1 MVVQPRD
8 PMPLTNSQI
17 DRYSRQIIVPKIGGV
32 GQERLLAS
40 RLMIVGD
47 VASVEPTLE
56 YLVGAGVGT
65 IFLRV
70 PAGDTA
76 AFAPVIAA
84 MRGLNPDVTIQ
95 VVFGTP
101 DRVDLVLALASN
113 SDALENVR
121 SFCAM
126 RWNAPMVFARLDSA
140 RLGSQAKVAVLPSR
154 PPCPVCA
161 DGDLLAPFEQRGE
174 NAGFVAMVAAVEALK
189 TLVQYAPAPEPLII
203 EFNGYESKPCKL
215 GVRSGPVPCACG
227 ASQ

>member
-1 MVVQPRD
+1 
-8 PMPLTNSQI
+8 MPLTNSQI

-47 VASVEPTLE
+47 AAGVEPALA

-76 AFAPVIAA
+76 AFARMMAA

-95 VVFGTP
+95 VVSDTP
-101 DRVDLVLALASN
+101 DHVDLVLALASS

-121 SFCAM
+121 DVCSM
-126 RWNAPMVFARLDSA
+126 RWNTPMVFARLD
-140 RLGSQAKVAVLPSR
+140 SQAKVAVLPSR
-154 PPCPVCA
+154 PPCPLCA
-161 DGDLLAPFEQRGE
+161 DGDLLAPFEKRGE

-189 TLVQYAPAPEPLII
+189 TLVQYAPAPEPLMI
-203 EFNGYESKPCKL
+203 EFNGYESKPHKL
-215 GVRSGPVPCACG
+215 GLRSGPVPCACG
-227 ASQ
+227 ALQ

>member
-1 MVVQPRD
+1 
-8 PMPLTNSQI
+8 MPLTNSQI

-40 RLMIVGD
+40 RLMIMGD
-47 VASVEPTLE
+47 VAGVEPTLA

-70 PAGDTA
+70 LAGNTA
-76 AFAPVIAA
+76 AFASVIAA
-84 MRGLNPDVTIQ
+84 MRDLNPDVTIQ
-95 VVFGTP
+95 VAYDIP
-101 DRVDLVLALASN
+101 DQVDLVLALVSN

-121 SFCAM
+121 GFCSM
-126 RWNAPMVFARLDSA
+126 RWNAPVVFARLD
-140 RLGSQAKVAVLPSR
+140 SQAKVAVLPSR

-161 DGDLLAPFEQRGE
+161 DGDLLAPFEERGE

-189 TLVQYAPAPEPLII
+189 TLVQYAPAPEPLMI
-203 EFNGYESKPCKL
+203 EFNGYESKPRKL
-215 GVRSGPVPCACG
+215 GVRSGPVSCACG

>member
-1 MVVQPRD
+1 
-8 PMPLTNSQI
+8 MPLTNSQI
-17 DRYSRQIIVPKIGGV
+17 DRYSRQIIVPKIGGI

-47 VASVEPTLE
+47 VAGVEPALA
-56 YLVGAGVGT
+56 YIVGAGVGT

-95 VVFGTP
+95 VVSDTP

-113 SDALENVR
+113 SESLEKVR
-121 SFCAM
+121 GFCSM
-126 RWNAPMVFARLDSA
+126 RWNAPMVFARLD
-140 RLGSQAKVAVLPSR
+140 SQAKVAVLPSR

-161 DGDLLAPFEQRGE
+161 DCDLLVPFEKRGE
-174 NAGFVAMVAAVEALK
+174 NGGFVAMVAAVEALK
-189 TLVQYAPAPEPLII
+189 TLVQYAAAPEPLMI
-203 EFNGYESKPCKL
+203 EFDGYESKPRKL

>member
-1 MVVQPRD
+1 MA
-8 PMPLTNSQI
+8 LTNSQI

-47 VASVEPTLE
+47 VAGVEPALA

-70 PAGDTA
+70 PAGDAA
-76 AFAPVIAA
+76 AFARMMAA
-84 MRGLNPDVTIQ
+84 MRDLNPDVTIQ
-95 VVFGTP
+95 VVSDTP
-101 DRVDLVLALASN
+101 DHVDLVLALVSN

-121 SFCAM
+121 GFCAT
-126 RWNAPMVFARLDSA
+126 RWNAPMVFARLDSH
-140 RLGSQAKVAVLPSR
+140 AKVAVLPSR

-161 DGDLLAPFEQRGE
+161 DGDLLAPFEKRGE

-189 TLVQYAPAPEPLII
+189 TLVQYAPAPEPQMI
-203 EFNGYESKPCKL
+203 EFNGYESKPRKL
-215 GVRSGPVPCACG
+215 GVRSGPARCTCG
-227 ASQ
+227 ALQ

>member
-1 MVVQPRD
+1 
-8 PMPLTNSQI
+8 MPLTNSQI

-40 RLMIVGD
+40 RLKIVGD
-47 VASVEPTLE
+47 VVGVEPALA

-95 VVFGTP
+95 VVFDTP
-101 DRVDLVLALASN
+101 DRVDLVLALASD

-121 SFCAM
+121 RFCAR
-126 RWNAPMVFARLDSA
+126 RWNAPMVFARVDSA

-161 DGDLLAPFEQRGE
+161 DGDLLAPFEKRGE

-189 TLVQYAPAPEPLII
+189 TLVQYALAPEPLMI
-203 EFNGYESKPCKL
+203 EFNGYESKPRKL

-227 ASQ
+227 ALE

>member
-1 MVVQPRD
+1 
-8 PMPLTNSQI
+8 MPLTNSQI
-17 DRYSRQIIVPKIGGV
+17 DRYSRQIIVPKIGGI

-47 VASVEPTLE
+47 VAGVEPALA

-70 PAGDTA
+70 PAGDAA
-76 AFAPVIAA
+76 AFAAVIAA
-84 MRGLNPDVTIQ
+84 MRGLNPEVTIQ
-95 VVFGTP
+95 VVSDTP
-101 DRVDLVLALASN
+101 DHVNLVLALASD

-121 SFCAM
+121 GFCAM

-161 DGDLLAPFEQRGE
+161 DGDLLAPFEKRGE

-189 TLVQYAPAPEPLII
+189 TLVQYVAAPEPLMI
-203 EFNGYESKPCKL
+203 EFDGYESKPRKL

-227 ASQ
+227 APQ

>member
-1 MVVQPRD
+1 MA
-8 PMPLTNSQI
+8 LTNSQI

-47 VASVEPTLE
+47 VAGVEPALA

-95 VVFGTP
+95 VVFDTP

-121 SFCAM
+121 VFCAM
-126 RWNAPMVFARLDSA
+126 RWNAPMVFA

-161 DGDLLAPFEQRGE
+161 DGDLLAPFEKRGE

-189 TLVQYAPAPEPLII
+189 TLVQYAAAPEPLMI
-203 EFNGYESKPCKL
+203 EFNGYESKPRKL

-227 ASQ
+227 ALE

>member
-1 MVVQPRD
+1 
-8 PMPLTNSQI
+8 MPLTNSQI

-40 RLMIVGD
+40 LLMIVGG
-47 VASVEPTLE
+47 VGGIEPVLA

-76 AFAPVIAA
+76 AFAPVMAA
-84 MRGLNPDVTIQ
+84 MRDLNPDVTIQ
-95 VVFGTP
+95 VVSDIP
-101 DRVDLVLALASN
+101 DHLDVVLALASN

-121 SFCAM
+121 GFCSM
-126 RWNAPMVFARLDSA
+126 RWNAPTVFARLD
-140 RLGSQAKVAVLPSR
+140 SQAKVAVLPSR

-161 DGDLLAPFEQRGE
+161 DDDLVVPFEKRGE

-189 TLVQYAPAPEPLII
+189 TLVQYAPAPEPLMI
-203 EFNGYESKPCKL
+203 EFNGYESKPRKL
-215 GVRSGPVPCACG
+215 GVRSGPVSCACG

>member
-1 MVVQPRD
+1 MA
-8 PMPLTNSQI
+8 LTNSQI

-40 RLMIVGD
+40 RLMFVGD
-47 VASVEPTLE
+47 VAGVEPALA
-56 YLVGAGVGT
+56 YIVGAGVGT

-70 PAGDTA
+70 PAGDAA

-95 VVFGTP
+95 VVSDTP

-113 SDALENVR
+113 SDALEKVR
-121 SFCAM
+121 GFCSM
-126 RWNAPMVFARLDSA
+126 RWNARMVFARLDA
-140 RLGSQAKVAVLPSR
+140 QAKIAVLPSR

-161 DGDLLAPFEQRGE
+161 DGDLLAPFEKRGE

-189 TLVQYAPAPEPLII
+189 TLVQYAPAPEPLMI
-203 EFNGYESKPCKL
+203 EFNGYASKPRKL
-215 GVRSGPVPCACG
+215 GVRSGPVPCTCG

>member
-1 MVVQPRD
+1 
-8 PMPLTNSQI
+8 MPLTNSQI

-40 RLMIVGD
+40 RLMIVGG
-47 VASVEPTLE
+47 VGGIEPVLA

-76 AFAPVIAA
+76 AFAPVMAA
-84 MRGLNPDVTIQ
+84 MRDLNPDVTIQ
-95 VVFGTP
+95 VVSDIP
-101 DRVDLVLALASN
+101 DHLDVVLALASN
-113 SDALENVR
+113 SDPLENVR
-121 SFCAM
+121 GFCSM
-126 RWNAPMVFARLDSA
+126 RWNAPTVFARLD
-140 RLGSQAKVAVLPSR
+140 SQAKVAVLPSR

-161 DGDLLAPFEQRGE
+161 DDDLVVPFEKRGE

-189 TLVQYAPAPEPLII
+189 TLVQYAPAPEPLMI
-203 EFNGYESKPCKL
+203 EFNGYESKPRKL
-215 GVRSGPVPCACG
+215 GVRSGPVSCACG

>member
-1 MVVQPRD
+1 
-8 PMPLTNSQI
+8 MPLTNSQI

-32 GQERLLAS
+32 GQERLLTS

-47 VASVEPTLE
+47 VAGVEPALA

-70 PAGDTA
+70 PAGDAA
-76 AFAPVIAA
+76 AFARMMAT
-84 MRGLNPDVTIQ
+84 MRDLNPDVTIQ
-95 VVFGTP
+95 AVSDTP
-101 DRVDLVLALASN
+101 DHVDLVLALASN

-121 SFCAM
+121 GFCSM
-126 RWNAPMVFARLDSA
+126 RWNAPMVFARLD
-140 RLGSQAKVAVLPSR
+140 SQAKVAVLPSR

-161 DGDLLAPFEQRGE
+161 DGDLLAPFEKGGE

-189 TLVQYAPAPEPLII
+189 TLVQYAPAPEPLMI
-203 EFNGYESKPCKL
+203 EFNGYESKPRKL

>member
-1 MVVQPRD
+1 
-8 PMPLTNSQI
+8 MPLTNSQI

-40 RLMIVGD
+40 RLMIVGG
-47 VASVEPTLE
+47 VAGLQPALA
-56 YLVGAGVGT
+56 YMVGAGVGT

-84 MRGLNPDVTIQ
+84 MRDLNPDVTIH
-95 VVFGTP
+95 VVSDTP
-101 DRVDLVLALASN
+101 DHVDLVLALASN

-121 SFCAM
+121 GFCSM
-126 RWNAPMVFARLDSA
+126 RWNAPMVFA

-161 DGDLLAPFEQRGE
+161 DGDLLAPFEKHGE

-189 TLVQYAPAPEPLII
+189 TLVKYAPALEPLMI
-203 EFNGYESKPCKL
+203 EFNGYESKPRKL
-215 GVRSGPVPCACG
+215 GVPYGPVPCACG

>member
-1 MVVQPRD
+1 
-8 PMPLTNSQI
+8 MPLTNSQI

-40 RLMIVGD
+40 RLMIVGG
-47 VASVEPTLE
+47 VAGVEPALA

-76 AFAPVIAA
+76 PFAPVIAA
-84 MRGLNPDVTIQ
+84 MRDLNPDVTIQ
-95 VVFGTP
+95 VVSDTP
-101 DRVDLVLALASN
+101 SHVDLVLALASN

-121 SFCAM
+121 GFCSM
-126 RWNAPMVFARLDSA
+126 RWNAPMVFARLDS
-140 RLGSQAKVAVLPSR
+140 QAKVAVLPAR

-161 DGDLLAPFEQRGE
+161 DGDLLVPFEKRGE

-189 TLVQYAPAPEPLII
+189 TLVQYAPATEPLMI
-203 EFNGYESKPCKL
+203 EFNGYESKPRKL
-215 GVRSGPVPCACG
+215 GVQSGPVPCACG

>member
-1 MVVQPRD
+1 
-8 PMPLTNSQI
+8 MPLTNSQI

-40 RLMIVGD
+40 RLMIVGG
-47 VASVEPTLE
+47 VAGVEPALA

-65 IFLRV
+65 IFVRV
-70 PAGDTA
+70 PAGETA

-84 MRGLNPDVTIQ
+84 MRDLNPDVTIQ
-95 VVFGTP
+95 VVSDTP
-101 DRVDLVLALASN
+101 DHVDFVLALASN

-121 SFCAM
+121 GFCSM
-126 RWNAPMVFARLDSA
+126 RWNTPMVFARLDA
-140 RLGSQAKVAVLPSR
+140 QAKVAVLPSR

-161 DGDLLAPFEQRGE
+161 DGDLLAPFEKRGE

-189 TLVQYAPAPEPLII
+189 TLVQYAPAPEPLMI
-203 EFNGYESKPCKL
+203 EFNGYESKPRKL

>member
-1 MVVQPRD
+1 MA
-8 PMPLTNSQI
+8 LTNSQI

-47 VASVEPTLE
+47 VAGVEPALA
-56 YLVGAGVGT
+56 YIVGAGVGT

-95 VVFGTP
+95 VVFDTP

-121 SFCAM
+121 GFCAM
-126 RWNAPMVFARLDSA
+126 RWNAPMVFARLD
-140 RLGSQAKVAVLPSR
+140 SQAKVAVLPSR

-161 DGDLLAPFEQRGE
+161 DGDLLAPFEKRGE

-189 TLVQYAPAPEPLII
+189 TLVQYAPAPEPL
-203 EFNGYESKPCKL
+203 
-215 GVRSGPVPCACG
+215 
-227 ASQ
+227 Q

>member
-1 MVVQPRD
+1 MA
-8 PMPLTNSQI
+8 LTNSQI

-40 RLMIVGD
+40 RLMIVGG
-47 VASVEPTLE
+47 VAGVEPALA
-56 YLVGAGVGT
+56 YLVGAGVGA

-70 PAGDTA
+70 PAGDAA

-84 MRGLNPDVTIQ
+84 MRDLNPDVTIQ
-95 VVFGTP
+95 VVCDTP
-101 DRVDLVLALASN
+101 DRMDLVLALASN
-113 SDALENVR
+113 ADALEKVR
-121 SFCAM
+121 AFCSM
-126 RWNAPMVFARLDSA
+126 RWNAPMVFARLDSH
-140 RLGSQAKVAVLPSR
+140 AKVAVLPSR

-161 DGDLLAPFEQRGE
+161 DGDLLVPFERRGE

-189 TLVQYAPAPEPLII
+189 TLVQYAPAPEPLMI
-203 EFNGYESKPCKL
+203 EFNGYESRPRKL

>member
-1 MVVQPRD
+1 
-8 PMPLTNSQI
+8 MPLTNSQI

-40 RLMIVGD
+40 RLMIVGG
-47 VASVEPTLE
+47 VAGVEPALA

-65 IFLRV
+65 IFVRV

-76 AFAPVIAA
+76 AFARVIAA
-84 MRGLNPDVTIQ
+84 MRDLNPDVTIQ
-95 VVFGTP
+95 VVSDTP
-101 DRVDLVLALASN
+101 DHVDFVLALASN

-121 SFCAM
+121 GFCSM
-126 RWNAPMVFARLDSA
+126 RWNTPMVFARLDA
-140 RLGSQAKVAVLPSR
+140 QAKVAVLPSR

-161 DGDLLAPFEQRGE
+161 DGDLLAPFEKRGE

-189 TLVQYAPAPEPLII
+189 TLVQYAPAPEPLMI
-203 EFNGYESKPCKL
+203 EFNGYESKPRKL

>member
-1 MVVQPRD
+1 
-8 PMPLTNSQI
+8 MPLTNSQI

-40 RLMIVGD
+40 RLMIVGG
-47 VASVEPTLE
+47 VAGLQPALA

-65 IFLRV
+65 IFVRV

-76 AFAPVIAA
+76 AFARVIAA
-84 MRGLNPDVTIQ
+84 MRDLNPDVTIK
-95 VVFGTP
+95 VVSDTP
-101 DRVDLVLALASN
+101 YHVDFVLALASN

-121 SFCAM
+121 GFCSM
-126 RWNAPMVFARLDSA
+126 RWNTPMVFARLDA
-140 RLGSQAKVAVLPSR
+140 QAKVAVLPSR

-161 DGDLLAPFEQRGE
+161 DGDLLAPFEKRGE

-189 TLVQYAPAPEPLII
+189 TLVKYAPALEPLMI
-203 EFNGYESKPCKL
+203 ELNGYELKPRKL

>member
-40 RLMIVGD
+40 RLMIVGAL
-47 VASVEPTLE
+47 ASVEPALA

-65 IFLRV
+65 IFLHV
-70 PAGDTA
+70 PASDTT
-76 AFAPVIAA
+76 AFALVIAA
-84 MRGLNPDVTIQ
+84 MRDLNPDVTIQ
-95 VVFGTP
+95 VASDIP
-101 DRVDLVLALASN
+101 DHVDLVLALTSH
-113 SDALENVR
+113 SEALENVR
-121 SFCAM
+121 GFCSM
-126 RWNAPMVFARLDSA
+126 RWNAPIVFARLDSH
-140 RLGSQAKVAVLPSR
+140 AKVAVMPSR

-161 DGDLLAPFEQRGE
+161 DADLLAPFEECGE

-189 TLVQYAPAPEPLII
+189 ALVQYAPAPEPLMI
-203 EFNGYESKPCKL
+203 EFSGYESKPRKL
-215 GVRSGPVPCACG
+215 AMRSGPVSCAC

>member
-1 MVVQPRD
+1 
-8 PMPLTNSQI
+8 MPLTNSQI
-17 DRYSRQIIVPKIGGV
+17 DRYSRQIIVPKIGGI

-47 VASVEPTLE
+47 VAGVEPALA

-70 PAGDTA
+70 PAGDAA

-84 MRGLNPDVTIQ
+84 MRDLNPDVTIQ
-95 VVFGTP
+95 VVSDTP
-101 DRVDLVLALASN
+101 DRMDLVLASASN
-113 SDALENVR
+113 ADALEKVR
-121 SFCAM
+121 GFCSM
-126 RWNAPMVFARLDSA
+126 RWNAPMVFARLDSH
-140 RLGSQAKVAVLPSR
+140 AKVAVLPSR

-161 DGDLLAPFEQRGE
+161 DGDLLVPFGRRGE

-189 TLVQYAPAPEPLII
+189 TLVQYAPAPEPLMI
-203 EFNGYESKPCKL
+203 EFNGYESRPRKL